1 MERYLQKPQMKN
13 EEEFMKQEYP
23 EKTQQLYHL
32 VCDKLGEIQ
41 AEDLDFLI
49 EQVYKLRILTDSKM
63 RCISMIY
70 KLTSK
75 NEKSQR

>member
-32 VCDKLGEIQ
+32 VCDKLGEMQ
-41 AEDLDFLI
+41 DEDLDILI
-49 EQVYKLRILTDSKM
+49 EQ
-63 RCISMIY
+63 IY
-70 KLTSK
+70 KAAYLDGFK
-75 NEKSQR
+75 DAVYFNDI